1 MRNLDLIAL
10 SKVAQGD
17 KNYARLRLNR
27 PDARNALNNQLAR
40 DLYAACA
47 ALAEDHDISLVVI
60 EAEGSVFCAG
70 ADVKER
76 AALDEHQVRA
86 RRLRGF
92 RAYAAIEALPMPVIC
107 VVDGACVGSGCE
119 IALASDFIIASDRAS
134 FRTPEAR
141 WGTVGATQ
149 RLSRAIGLRRAKQMM
164 FTGQTIDAA
173 RAERWGLVNQTVPAP
188 ELGQTVDALVTEMLQ
203 APPSTLRLAKRAM
216 VAGFEDS
223 RYGALAHE
231 IYAIEDNLDEGDWKS
246 GMQQALAKERN

>member
-1 MRNLDLIAL
+1 MKTFDFITL
-10 SKVAQGD
+10 SKVAKVD
-17 KNYARLRLNR
+17 KSYARMRLNR
-27 PDARNALNNQLAR
+27 PDARNALNNQLAH
-40 DLYAACA
+40 DLFAACRS
-47 ALAEDHDISLVVI
+47 LAEDSDISLVVI

-76 AALDEHQVRA
+76 ATLDEDQVRA

-149 RLSRAIGLRRAKQMM
+149 RMSRAIGLRRAKQMM
-164 FTGQTIDAA
+164 FTGQTIDAE
-173 RAERWGLVNQTVPAP
+173 RAESWGLVNQVVPEA
-188 ELGQTVDALVTEMLQ
+188 ELGSTLDDLVSEMME
-203 APPSTLRLAKRAM
+203 APRSALRLAKKAM
-216 VAGFEDS
+216 IAGFEDS
-223 RYGALAHE
+223 RFGALAHE
-231 IYAIEDNLDEGDWKS
+231 IYAIEDNLDEGEWKS
-246 GMQQALAKERN
+246 GMQRALNKTEI

>member
-1 MRNLDLIAL
+1 MKTFDFIAL
-10 SKVAQGD
+10 SKVVQGD
-17 KNYARLRLNR
+17 KSYARLRLNR

-40 DLYAACA
+40 DLYAACRS
-47 ALAEDHDISLVVI
+47 LAEDRDISLVVI

-76 AALDEHQVRA
+76 ATLGEDQVRA

-119 IALASDFIIASDRAS
+119 IALASDFIIVSDRAS

-164 FTGQTIDAA
+164 FTGQTIDAEC
-173 RAERWGLVNQTVPAP
+173 AETWGLVNQLVPAA
-188 ELGQTVDALVTEMLQ
+188 ELGQTLDGLITDMLQ
-203 APPSTLRLAKRAM
+203 APRSALRLAKRAM

-223 RYGALAHE
+223 RFGALAHE

-246 GMQQALAKERN
+246 GMQQALDK